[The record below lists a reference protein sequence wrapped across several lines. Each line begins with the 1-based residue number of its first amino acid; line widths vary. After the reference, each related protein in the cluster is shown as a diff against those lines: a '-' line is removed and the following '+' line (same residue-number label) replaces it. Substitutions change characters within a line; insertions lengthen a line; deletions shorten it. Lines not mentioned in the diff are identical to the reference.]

1 MNVEKLLEERSGSL
15 VSALDASADAAGA
28 AKAVEDCWDSILYA
42 YNEKNDDAGRLHA
55 ASAMIR
61 AVKSQ
66 SPLIGAMRE
75 PEVYV
80 KDVPARAGGGRR
92 AGVKKPLMMILP
104 AAAGALLLFAL
115 FFSGLSGRE
124 NMVSPGQVL
133 SMAAFTAGGALLLFM
148 AGRASSGGG
157 ADGKK
162 EYITRARADSGKIMR
177 LMRSAAIIIDQE
189 IEDMASSAKEGV
201 SALSGDAFTG
211 ERELDL
217 WSGLLEASYS
227 GNREYAFAKI
237 DELRSLLAAAD
248 IDVVDYSPDKAS
260 WFDVMPSSES
270 GTLRPALA
278 KEGKLLRK
286 GMVSASGRD
295 Y

>member
-80 KDVPARAGGGRR
+80 KDAPGGAGGGRR
-92 AGVKKPLMMILP
+92 AGGRRPLMMILP
-104 AAAGALLLFAL
+104 AAAGTLMLFAL

-162 EYITRARADSGKIMR
+162 EYITRTRADSGKIMR

-189 IEDMASSAKEGV
+189 IEDMVSSAKEGV
-201 SALSGDAFTG
+201 SAQAGDALTG
-211 ERELDL
+211 DRELDL

-248 IDVVDYSPDKAS
+248 IEVVDYSPDKAP

-278 KEGKLLRK
+278 RDGKLLRK
-286 GMVSASGRD
+286 GMVSATGRN

>member
-66 SPLIGAMRE
+66 SPLIGAMRK
-75 PEVYV
+75 PEVFV
-80 KDVPARAGGGRR
+80 KDAPGGAGSGRR
-92 AGVKKPLMMILP
+92 AGGRRPLMMILP

-115 FFSGLSGRE
+115 FFSGLSGRQD
-124 NMVSPGQVL
+124 MVSPGQVL
-133 SMAAFTAGGALLLFM
+133 YMAAFTAGGALLLFM
-148 AGRASSGGG
+148 AGRASSGG
-157 ADGKK
+157 AAEGKK
-162 EYITRARADSGKIMR
+162 EYITRTRADSGKIMR

-189 IEDMASSAKEGV
+189 IEDMVSSAKEGV
-201 SALSGDAFTG
+201 SAPVGDALTG

-217 WSGLLEASYS
+217 WAGLLEASYS

-237 DELRSLLAAAD
+237 EELRSLLAAAE
-248 IDVVDYSPDKAS
+248 IEVVDYSPDKAS

-278 KEGKLLRK
+278 RDGKLLRK
-286 GMVSASGRD
+286 GMVSASGRN